1 MRSFAQVQECKLEVM
16 EELGRVDSAEASAR
30 FEVTGKQVVPGL
42 SLGVGRKGP
51 KAFELVVVT
60 RGVTDPLLLD
70 RTIRLASGEARVV
83 KLGAPPR
90 PRITSA
96 WSKKPKKVGEIGQQ
110 VGPDDAAWVGTGSLY
125 GRMAGTGLYAQ
136 LTNRH
141 VVGLLSRAGRRMHQ
155 GRKPL
160 GAFAV
165 GSLNVPNSH
174 GNLTDAAS
182 IALDDG
188 YEFYPRWDHGLKGN
202 LRKVRPPNEDDLG
215 SPFSNTGQTVGT
227 RYGAP
232 TAGDLDDFPVGYDE
246 GLVYYD
252 NVWMLDNG
260 FGKAFSAPGHSG
272 AACVSLQD
280 AAAVLHLYAGGPA
293 DGIDRTFALDMVAS
307 MMAAGMV
314 PELLEV

>member
-16 EELGRVDSAEASAR
+16 EELGRVETASASAR
-30 FEVTGKQVVPGL
+30 FEVTGKKPVPGL
-42 SLGVGRKGP
+42 SLGVGRTG
-51 KAFELVVVT
+51 KAFELVIVA
-60 RGVTDPLLLD
+60 RGGTEPEVLERATK
-70 RTIRLASGEARVV
+70 LAAGEARVV
-83 KLGAPPR
+83 ELWEAPE

-110 VGPDDAAWVGTGSLY
+110 AGPDDAAWVGTGSLF
-125 GRMAGTGLYAQ
+125 GRLAGTGLYAQ

-141 VVGLLSRAGRRMHQ
+141 VVGLLARIGRRMHQ

-160 GAFAV
+160 GAFAA
-165 GSLNVPNSH
+165 GSTNVPESH
-174 GNLTDAAS
+174 GNLADSAS

-202 LRKVRPPNEDDLG
+202 IVKVREPNEEDLLA
-215 SPFSNTGQTVGT
+215 PFSNTGQTVGT
-227 RYGAP
+227 RYGYC
-232 TAGDLDDFPVGYDE
+232 TALDLDDFPVGYDE

-252 NVWMLDNG
+252 NVAMLDNAG
-260 FGKAFSAPGHSG
+260 GKAFSQPGHSG
-272 AACVSLQD
+272 AACVSLRD
-280 AAAVLHLYAGGPA
+280 AAAPLHLYAGVLDSQGV
-293 DGIDRTFALDMVAS
+293 DRTFALDMVAA